1 MDMMCM
7 SAGTIA
13 SMLTAYY
20 IGYAIGGVFFTM
32 PDNYGRKPALIFG
45 IILSCISQTFMI
57 LIPNFWVRFVMF
69 GLSGLSQ
76 IKISVSYVWLSE
88 CTS

>member
-13 SMLTAYY
+13 SMLTAFY
-20 IGYAIGGVFFTM
+20 IGYAIGGVFFPM
-32 PDNYGRKPALIFG
+32 PDKYGRKLSLIFG
-45 IILSCISQTFMI
+45 LLLSCISQTCMI
-57 LIPNFWVRFVMF
+57 LIPNFWVRFAMF

-76 IKISVSYVWLSE
+76 IKISVAYVWLSE